1 MHFELTTT
9 VEEVSSERVLGCLEI
24 HLRAVA
30 AEVVHAEGKLTA
42 LGIGP
47 SPRVVNRKDTTVV
60 AAQQVDGATVLSID
74 VTFQASALL
83 GAMSQDSIVEGK
95 IEGALLEMR
104 RELGLPVYGAGL
116 IERIG
121 APVEKPVPEG
131 IVPVAEVMT
140 DRMVDVEE
148 PVAAVILAEPEPVAV
163 PVHVPL
169 AEAEPE
175 LTMEPVLVAAVELA
189 PVAEMVPVEAAA
201 VAADTVAV
209 EPAVAVEG
217 AAPAVTAPV
226 PGVAA
231 GIKLRGK
238 TRRTEARRRVPP
250 ASSPVIPPVTVP
262 IGSVRSSSGSRAV
275 FRAESL
281 PELPVVVVD
290 ETEVKPPRRVG
301 TFVALTVVLLL
312 LAGTLG
318 YELLPRA
325 WTELHYRALEQRV
338 DSLLGRTPVAAPVT
352 PEPTAVVDA
361 EPDPAAEAALKLAK
375 EHDPDVTVRVQDWAD
390 AMRSRDAAAQASF
403 YADPVERYFLQSN
416 VSNAEVLKQK
426 QADIQARP
434 NLFTVKIEDVVVEKQ
449 SDTEV
454 VLRLVKHYITQASVG
469 AAPLERLVRSRLRLK
484 RIDDEWKIVEERDFK
499 PE

>member
-9 VEEVSSERVLGCLEI
+9 VEEVSSERVLGCLET
-24 HLRAVA
+24 HLRVVA
-30 AEVVHAEGKLTA
+30 AEIVRAEGKLTA

-74 VTFQASALL
+74 VTYQASALL
-83 GAMSQDSIVEGK
+83 GEMSQDSIVEGK

-104 RELGLPVYGAGL
+104 RELGLPVHGAGL
-116 IERIG
+116 IERIS
-121 APVEKPVPEG
+121 APVEKPAAEG
-131 IVPVAEVMT
+131 IVPVAEVVT
-140 DRMVDVEE
+140 DQVEDVEQL
-148 PVAAVILAEPEPVAV
+148 VAAEIAAKPEPVPV
-163 PVHVPL
+163 PVPVPEPVVVV
-169 AEAEPE
+169 AAEPE
-175 LTMEPVLVAAVELA
+175 LTMEMEVVA
-189 PVAEMVPVEAAA
+189 PVEAAGMVA
-201 VAADTVAV
+201 DPVAA
-209 EPAVAVEG
+209 EPAVAVE
-217 AAPAVTAPV
+217 AAVPAVTSMV

-238 TRRTEARRRVPP
+238 TRRSEGRRRVPP
-250 ASSPVIPPVTVP
+250 VTSPVLPPVAVP
-262 IGSVRSSSGSRAV
+262 VGSVRSSSGSRAV

-281 PELPVVVVD
+281 PDLPVVVVD
-290 ETEVKPPRRVG
+290 DTEVKPPLRVG
-301 TFVALTVVLLL
+301 TFAALTVVLLL

-318 YELLPRA
+318 YELLPRP
-325 WTELHYRALEQRV
+325 WTESHYRALVERV
-338 DSLLGRTPVAAPVT
+338 DSLLGRTPVAAPVAQ
-352 PEPTAVVDA
+352 EPAAVVDA

-449 SDTEV
+449 SDAEV

-469 AAPLERLVRSRLRLK
+469 AAPVERLVRSRLRLK

>member
-9 VEEVSSERVLGCLEI
+9 VEEASSERVLSCLET

-30 AEVVHAEGKLTA
+30 ADIVRVEGKLTA

-60 AAQQVDGATVLSID
+60 EAQEMDGTTVLSID
-74 VTFQASALL
+74 VTYQASALL

-104 RELGLPVYGAGL
+104 RELGLPVHGAGL
-116 IERIG
+116 IERTG
-121 APVEKPVPEG
+121 APVEEPALEVT
-131 IVPVAEVMT
+131 VPVAEAVM
-140 DRMVDVEE
+140 DRASHVEE
-148 PVAAVILAEPEPVAV
+148 PVVAVMVAEPQPEPAV
-163 PVHVPL
+163 ELEPESVGL
-169 AEAEPE
+169 DEPE
-175 LTMEPVLVAAVELA
+175 LNAEAALVAA
-189 PVAEMVPVEAAA
+189 PVTEPLESAAA
-201 VAADTVAV
+201 AGAV
-209 EPAVAVEG
+209 EPAVMAEAAVS
-217 AAPAVTAPV
+217 AVTATV

-250 ASSPVIPPVTVP
+250 VSSPVVAPVTVP
-262 IGSVRSSSGSRAV
+262 MGGVRSSSGSRAV

-290 ETEVKPPRRVG
+290 DAEVKAPRRVG
-301 TFVALTVVLLL
+301 TYAALTVVLLL

-325 WTELHYRALEQRV
+325 WTESHYRVLKERV
-338 DSLLGRTPVAAPVT
+338 DSVLGRTEVSPPAVQ
-352 PEPTAVVDA
+352 EPTAVMDA

-375 EHDPDVTVRVQDWAD
+375 EHDPDVTVRVQDWAN

-403 YADPVERYFLQSN
+403 YADPVERYFLQLN

-469 AAPLERLVRSRLRLK
+469 AAPMERLVRSRLRLK